1 MKTEILAVISFIT
14 VTMAYLFT
22 PILPNYLFFDLIALA
37 FSLMWLFIYLKSKG
51 WWSITFFVFFLISLN
66 NLADEVFFDPI
77 SYDVNE
83 ITGAILIAL
92 ITILFKKKWTR

>member
-22 PILPNYLFFDLIALA
+22 PVLPNYLFFDLIALA